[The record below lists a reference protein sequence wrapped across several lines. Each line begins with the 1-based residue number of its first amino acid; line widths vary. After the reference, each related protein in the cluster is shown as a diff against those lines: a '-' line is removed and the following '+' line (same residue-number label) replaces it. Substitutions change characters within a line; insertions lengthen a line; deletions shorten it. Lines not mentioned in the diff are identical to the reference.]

1 VKCVAWDPE
10 HSDLLCTGGRDGNIL
25 LWDLRV
31 SEGRDEEGLSP
42 VIIIPR
48 AHEDISSKP
57 GPKGKKVA
65 RSVTSL
71 TYIPGKASSLVS
83 SGSFDG

>member
-1 VKCVAWDPE
+1 MF
-10 HSDLLCTGGRDGNIL
+10 
-25 LWDLRV
+25 DLRV
-31 SEGRDEEGLSP
+31 SENRDASQSEEALAP
-42 VIIIPR
+42 VINIPR

-71 TYIPGKASSLVS
+71 THIPGKPFSLIS
-83 SGSFDG
+83 SGSFDGSVFL